1 MCQPARPREAAEPSL
16 PPALPSSRACLWPMP
31 CCSSQA
37 MTAALAWSVA
47 RPFRSSPL
55 LLLAELTAT
64 PGAVNASAG
73 ASPLLLAAAAASAA
87 TTCRTGRL
95 KACTRSR
102 RRVHVQRWNSDR
114 GEGIS
119 GG

>member
-1 MCQPARPREAAEPSL
+1 
-16 PPALPSSRACLWPMP
+16 MP

-37 MTAALAWSVA
+37 MAAALAWSVG

-64 PGAVNASAG
+64 PGAVKASAG
-73 ASPLLLAAAAASAA
+73 ASPLPLLLAAAAASAA

-95 KACTRSR
+95 KAWE
-102 RRVHVQRWNSDR
+102 QRE
-114 GEGIS
+114 GEGDRQ
-119 GG
+119 